1 MKSKY
6 ISPLVCGFGASV
18 LMVVPGLKE
27 IGCCLIVPFAAG
39 LSLFL
44 YQKSNKSKAKISGKN
59 AVLLG
64 LLTGIFSAIFATL
77 FEMLFTGI
85 FHTNDFV
92 KSLPEVE
99 VMFRSFAP
107 KNILDEIFA
116 MHKKMAGEI
125 QTNGFSLSYT
135 IYFFAA
141 TSITSTIFG
150 LIGGLIG
157 MAFINKR
164 NKNLQS

>member
-1 MKSKY
+1 MKSTY

-44 YQKSNKSKAKISGKN
+44 YQKSNKITERISVKN
-59 AVLLG
+59 ALIFG
-64 LLTGIFSAIFATL
+64 LLTGIFSAVFATL
-77 FEMLFTGI
+77 FEILFTGI
-85 FHTNDFV
+85 FHTNEFV

-99 VMFRSFAP
+99 IMFRSFAP
-107 KNILDEIFA
+107 QNLLDEIFT
-116 MHKKMAGEI
+116 MYKKMASEI
-125 QTNGFSLSYT
+125 RTNGFSLSYT

-157 MAFINKR
+157 MAVINKR